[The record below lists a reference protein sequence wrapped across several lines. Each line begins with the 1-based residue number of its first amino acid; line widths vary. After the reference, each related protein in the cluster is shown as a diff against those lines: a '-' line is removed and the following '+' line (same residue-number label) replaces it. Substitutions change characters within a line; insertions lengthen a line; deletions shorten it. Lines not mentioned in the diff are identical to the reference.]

1 MLPRPLDYV
10 APSTVAAAIEALAS
24 RPDARFTAGSYR
36 LIIDLKMRRIEV
48 GTLVDLR
55 RIEGLTTLAAG
66 DGRLEI
72 GAMVSLDTLAR
83 DARVQVGAA
92 ALARAAGLT
101 GDAQIRNMAA
111 IGGTLAY
118 DGSSSDLAAAVLAL
132 GAEVRV
138 EGAGG
143 VRTIA
148 AGHFF
153 TEGGTSLGH
162 DEVVTRVDV
171 PTTTMASAY
180 ARTTHPASLAAIV
193 GAAVAVERGAGGD
206 VTRCAL
212 AVGGTVTRAR
222 RLPAAEAELVGAPLD
237 EATIARAAT
246 VAADGVDWS
255 PAAESPAFR
264 GHRLGVLLARLLRTL
279 A

>member
-1 MLPRPLDYV
+1 VLPRPLDYV

-55 RIEGLTTLAAG
+55 KIASLHALTPT
-66 DGRLEI
+66 DRRLEI
-72 GAMVSLDTLAR
+72 GAMVTLDALAR
-83 DARVQVGAA
+83 DPRVRSAAPALADAA
-92 ALARAAGLT
+92 AST
-101 GDAQIRNMAA
+101 GDAQVRNMAA

-118 DGSSSDLAAAVLAL
+118 DGASSDLAAAVLAL

-138 EGAGG
+138 EGVGG

-148 AGHFF
+148 ADDFF
-153 TEGGTSLGH
+153 TEGGTSLRH

-193 GAAVAVERGAGGD
+193 GAAAAVERGADGV

-212 AVGGTVTRAR
+212 AVGGTTTRAR
-222 RLPAAEAELVGAPLD
+222 RLAAAEAALIGAALD
-237 EATIARAAT
+237 EATIARAAS
-246 VAADGVDWS
+246 VASEGVDWS
-255 PAAESPAFR
+255 PAAESPAYR
-264 GHRLGVLLARLLRTL
+264 GHRLGVLLSRLLRAL

>member
-1 MLPRPLDYV
+1 VLPRPLDYV

-24 RPDARFTAGSYR
+24 HPDARFTAGSYR

-55 RIEGLTTLAAG
+55 RIERLHALASVG
-66 DGRLEI
+66 GRLEI

-83 DARVQVGAA
+83 DARVQAGAA

-148 AGHFF
+148 AGDFF
-153 TEGGTSLGH
+153 TEGGTSLRH
-162 DEVVTRVDV
+162 DEIVTRIDV

-193 GAAVAVERGAGGD
+193 GAAVAVERGAGGE

-237 EATIARAAT
+237 ETTIARAAT

-264 GHRLGVLLARLLRTL
+264 GHRLGVLLARLLRTW